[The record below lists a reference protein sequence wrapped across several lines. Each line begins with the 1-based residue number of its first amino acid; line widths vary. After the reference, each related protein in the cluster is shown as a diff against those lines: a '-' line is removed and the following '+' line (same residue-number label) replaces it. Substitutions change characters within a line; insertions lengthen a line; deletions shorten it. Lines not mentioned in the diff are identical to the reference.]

1 MKVFLQ
7 INDKIFNDI
16 LSAFDKGF
24 IHLFD
29 ALLFF
34 ECLELFPV
42 VGSSCTQLLKFK
54 GIKMK
59 LKIKI
64 QLLSYTSLIQVLK

>member
-24 IHLFD
+24 IHLFGV
-29 ALLFF
+29 LLFF
-34 ECLELFPV
+34 ESLELLPV
-42 VGSSCTQLLKFK
+42 GGSSCTRLLKSK

-64 QLLSYTSLIQVLK
+64 QLLSHTSLIQVLK